1 MVNEDVSSAADWLA
15 ENKLSLNIK
24 KTNSMYF
31 DLSRSKSVLPK
42 VCIGKE
48 PIKSVKTQKFLGV
61 IFDEKLSWKDHILSV
76 ISKLNSCLGA
86 TRGARQYL
94 NKSSL
99 LTVYYSLMQSR
110 TQYCCETWGAWESR
124 GNKVI
129 LQRLQAVCNKFFRL
143 IYNLDRCESVR
154 DLLKTNNVLN
164 INQMYD
170 YSISK
175 TMHRAMQYDLPL
187 PLQNL
192 FEISGENES
201 TFVES
206 PSRIKKN

>member
-1 MVNEDVSSAADWLA
+1 
-15 ENKLSLNIK
+15 
-24 KTNSMYF
+24 
-31 DLSRSKSVLPK
+31 
-42 VCIGKE
+42 
-48 PIKSVKTQKFLGV
+48 
-61 IFDEKLSWKDHILSV
+61 
-76 ISKLNSCLGA
+76 
-86 TRGARQYL
+86 
-94 NKSSL
+94 
-99 LTVYYSLMQSR
+99 MQSR
-110 TQYCCETWGAWESR
+110 TQYCCETWGAWKPR

-175 TMHRAMQYDLPL
+175 TMHRARQYDLPL

-192 FEISGENES
+192 FEISCENES
-201 TFVES
+201 TFVVS
-206 PSRIKKN
+206 PSRIKRTENSISKAGPKVWNSLPNRITAEIECKKFQTSLKKHILNITP